1 MKIIV
6 NNIKEYKFYYAVCI
20 FLLLVESATLVLYPQ
35 LINTIID
42 VALPYEMYN
51 YLVQNILLIGIVI
64 IISTGSSVIYQYIF
78 SLIGNDFSF
87 KLQIKTLEK
96 LYSKYGEAI
105 NPIKD
110 KVITIV
116 NSDIDL
122 VQNFITR
129 SFPMIILDITTFLV
143 VGIYLAKLNP
153 TILFGIIT
161 VSVVIPLVQKI
172 INKYIN
178 KFYLLNREL
187 LDKTNFYLKEFISS
201 IYEYIGLDSK
211 KYFIDKY
218 KENELKNKE
227 AKIKLSLMFN
237 YSTAV
242 PSLIDGIIT
251 MIILGV
257 GSYQVI
263 QGSLSLADLFI
274 FMLYSQKISIPITR
288 MSILY
293 GSVQQLKVSLN
304 RIEEII

>member
-1 MKIIV
+1 MKIII
-6 NNIKEYKFYYAVCI
+6 NNIKEYKIHYAISVL
-20 FLLLVESATLVLYPQ
+20 LLLVEAATLVLYPQ

-42 VALPYEMYN
+42 VALPYEMYS
-51 YLVQNILLIGIVI
+51 YLIQNILLIGIVI
-64 IISTGSSVIYQYIF
+64 IISTISSVLYQYIF

-87 KLQIKTLEK
+87 KLQIKCLQQ
-96 LYSKYGEAI
+96 LYSKYGEEI

-110 KVITIV
+110 KVITLV

-122 VQNFITR
+122 VQSFITK
-129 SFPMIILDITTFLV
+129 SFPMIILDITTFFV
-143 VGIYLAKLNP
+143 VGIYLWQLNSM
-153 TILFGIIT
+153 ILFWLIII
-161 VSVVIPLVQKI
+161 SIFIPFVQKI

-187 LDKTNFYLKEFISS
+187 LDKTNFYLKEFITN
-201 IYEYIGLDSK
+201 IYEYIALDSK
-211 KYFIDKY
+211 EYFIDKY
-218 KENELKNKE
+218 KDNEKKNKDT
-227 AKIKLSLMFN
+227 KIMLGLMFN
-237 YSTAV
+237 YSSAV
-242 PSLIDGIIT
+242 PALIDGAIT

-274 FMLYSQKISIPITR
+274 FMMYSKKISIPITR
-288 MSILY
+288 VSILY